1 MNYNLN
7 ALMNEE
13 SRSGVYANNCRII
26 FADNYA
32 AAMDLKAYFAEQNLN
47 YISEVNENL
56 RPSRKVGP
64 FRVKNKKSI
73 LKHLYNTR
81 EVREDLSLLGAEKT
95 AGIVREEAEKL
106 KIENYLELLPKS
118 LSTLQLLRVSFLYD
132 LFDGKDAFLLCDSTR
147 EKVYDRGK
155 RIGKLAYF
163 EIADYMNKCEKCIFG
178 QYNLVWIT
186 DLTADEML
194 ELLGDN
200 VSEDDFTYSFFALN
214 GHDIVELD
222 KAKLL
227 SDFAKTRRAALVAYE
242 KALKY
247 DLYFRTALP
256 QYRGED
262 DLERAFDLY
271 KSAAEMGHSG
281 AQFHLGALYNFGC
294 DACKQDEEKALYWY
308 LMAEY
313 GQNHIDG
320 LSENTLYEVHHLAPK
335 RIKALV
341 LQVPSGKEMLRKY
354 AGDEAEKL
362 IEEAE
367 KEKKADELY
376 KLMGGVSAEDIE
388 YFSKILDKALK

>member
-32 AAMDLKAYFAEQNLN
+32 AAMDLKAYFAEQNPN

-178 QYNLVWIT
+178 QYNLV
-186 DLTADEML
+186 
-194 ELLGDN
+194 
-200 VSEDDFTYSFFALN
+200 
-214 GHDIVELD
+214 
-222 KAKLL
+222 
-227 SDFAKTRRAALVAYE
+227 
-242 KALKY
+242 
-247 DLYFRTALP
+247 
-256 QYRGED
+256 
-262 DLERAFDLY
+262 
-271 KSAAEMGHSG
+271 
-281 AQFHLGALYNFGC
+281 
-294 DACKQDEEKALYWY
+294 
-308 LMAEY
+308 
-313 GQNHIDG
+313 
-320 LSENTLYEVHHLAPK
+320 
-335 RIKALV
+335 
-341 LQVPSGKEMLRKY
+341 
-354 AGDEAEKL
+354 
-362 IEEAE
+362 
-367 KEKKADELY
+367 
-376 KLMGGVSAEDIE
+376 
-388 YFSKILDKALK
+388 